1 MRPVLLGMSADTLR
15 AWLQGFGAAL
25 ALRCVRGSQGGR
37 MTCPGRTIKSG
48 GLLGLCITCAVQGE
62 IWSALSARCA
72 RFVHGTL
79 PVTRASNTDA
89 NDTGAR
95 RESAP
100 QADQIDPAATT
111 SGPQRVW
118 VCINWRG

>member
-1 MRPVLLGMSADTLR
+1 
-15 AWLQGFGAAL
+15 
-25 ALRCVRGSQGGR
+25 
-37 MTCPGRTIKSG
+37 MTCPGRTMKSG
-48 GLLGLCITCAVQGE
+48 GLLGLCITCASQGE
-62 IWSALSARCA
+62 IWSALSDRCA
-72 RFVHGTL
+72 PIRSRHDC
-79 PVTRASNTDA
+79 VTRASNTDA

-118 VCINWRG
+118 VCINWRANA